1 MGIPI
6 KYLGI
11 PMHQR
16 QLLNSEW
23 RQMEEHFEKRLSG
36 WKANH
41 LSYGGRLTLI
51 NSVLTSLPMFMMS
64 IFSNPEG
71 VLKKLDLYRSRFF
84 GNDIQIRKS
93 IS

>member
-11 PMHQR
+11 PMHHR

-23 RQMEEHFEKRLSG
+23 RQMGEHFEKRLSG

-64 IFSNPEG
+64 IF
-71 VLKKLDLYRSRFF
+71 
-84 GNDIQIRKS
+84 
-93 IS
+93 